1 MFTCPHH
8 FSSTIMRIRLKTKI
22 WLTVFAI
29 VAMFSFFTLFY
40 FPEQQEKY
48 LLANYSNEVENL
60 AKTVAL
66 GVRIAMTDENYEG
79 VHEAMRFVNGDHRL
93 KFVSL
98 LKDTAMPN
106 FEPQY
111 KLLQTVPENAVAD
124 TSRYP
129 AGSIIVK
136 TVPFVSKAMSG
147 GILLAFSTDDI
158 IKSKKNIRKVSL
170 ILSGAVFI
178 ISILIGFW
186 LSRHISVPVLA
197 LRDAAIK
204 VGEGD
209 LTQCVFNYSGD
220 EIGELS
226 KAFNKMV
233 QDLAMAREQLKK
245 ANTNLAATNDTL
257 KATVENLKA
266 AQDQLIQAE
275 KMASLGELTAG
286 IAHEINNPINFVSA
300 NIQPLKD
307 DLSDILK
314 IVYAYDDRMKEKKLE
329 AEFNG
334 LPDIRHDHE
343 IKMTMMEIN
352 NLLKGIEEGA
362 MRTSEIVKGLRN
374 FSRMDQNVFKKA
386 DINESLESTLTLLH
400 SSYKNRI
407 EIVKEYGDIPEILCY
422 PGQINQVFMNIL
434 SNAVQAI
441 PAEGTIFIKTWKEGD
456 MVRISMKDTG
466 TGIKDEVKKKIFD
479 PFFTTK
485 EVGKGTGLGLSISYG
500 IIEKHHGDIAV
511 FSKAGEGT
519 EFIVSIPIQQSLS
532 A

>member
-1 MFTCPHH
+1 
-8 FSSTIMRIRLKTKI
+8 MRIKLKTKI
-22 WLTVFAI
+22 WLTVFTI
-29 VAMFSFFTLFY
+29 VLMFSFFTLFY
-40 FPEQQEKY
+40 FPEQQEKV
-48 LLANYSNEVENL
+48 LLANYSTEVENL

-79 VHEAMRFVNGDHRL
+79 VQEAMRFVTDDHRL

-98 LKDTAMPN
+98 LQDTARPDSISKSI
-106 FEPQY
+106 PRY
-111 KLLQTVPENAVAD
+111 AVLKTVPDSAVTD
-124 TSRYP
+124 TSKYTH
-129 AGSIIVK
+129 GSIIVK
-136 TVPFVSKAMSG
+136 RVPFDSKAMSG
-147 GILLAFSTDDI
+147 AIQLAFSTDDI
-158 IKSKKNIRKVSL
+158 LKTKSDIRRVSL
-170 ILSGAVFI
+170 ILSGAVLLVSIFI
-178 ISILIGFW
+178 GLW

-197 LRDAAIK
+197 LRDAAYK

-209 LTQCVFNYSGD
+209 LTQCVLNDSGD

-226 KAFNKMV
+226 RAFNIMV
-233 QDLAMAREQLKK
+233 EDLALAREQLNK
-245 ANTNLAATNDTL
+245 ANEDLGLANETL
-257 KATVENLKA
+257 KSTVENLKA
-266 AQDQLIQAE
+266 TQDQLIQAE

-307 DLSDILK
+307 DLRDVLK
-314 IVYAYDDRMKEKKLE
+314 VVYAYDDRMKEKGLQK
-329 AEFNG
+329 EFAG
-334 LPDIRHDHE
+334 LPDIRNDPE
-343 IKMTMMEIN
+343 VKMTMQEIG

-386 DINESLESTLTLLH
+386 DMNESLESTLTLLH

-407 EIVKEYGDIPEILCY
+407 EIIKEYGDIPEIICF

-434 SNAVQAI
+434 SNAIQAI
-441 PAEGTIFIKTWKEGD
+441 PSEGTISIKTWQEAD
-456 MVRISMKDTG
+456 MVKISMKDTG
-466 TGIKDEVKKKIFD
+466 PGMKDEVKKKIFD

-511 FSKAGEGT
+511 FSKPGEGT
-519 EFIVSIPIQQSLS
+519 EFIVSIPIKQQSLS
-532 A
+532 V

>member
-1 MFTCPHH
+1 
-8 FSSTIMRIRLKTKI
+8 MRIKLKTKI
-22 WLTVFAI
+22 WLTVFTI
-29 VAMFSFFTLFY
+29 VLMFSFFTLFY

-66 GVRIAMTDENYEG
+66 GVRIAMTDENFEG
-79 VHEAMRFVNGDHRL
+79 VQEAMHFVTDDHRL

-98 LKDTAMPN
+98 LQDIAPPDPN
-106 FEPQY
+106 FKPIPRY
-111 KLLQTVPENAVAD
+111 AVLKTVPDSAVTD
-124 TSRYP
+124 TSKY
-129 AGSIIVK
+129 ADGSIIVK
-136 TVPFVSKAMSG
+136 SIPFTSKAMSG
-147 GILLAFSTDDI
+147 AVVLAFSTSDI
-158 IKSKKNIRKVSL
+158 IKTKGEIRKASL
-170 ILSGAVFI
+170 ILSSVVFL

-197 LRDAAIK
+197 LRDAAYR

-209 LTQCVFNYSGD
+209 LTQSVQNYSGD

-226 KAFNKMV
+226 MAFNKMV
-233 QDLAMAREQLKK
+233 EDLALANEQLNKVN
-245 ANTNLAATNDTL
+245 ADLGFTNETLKSTVDNL
-257 KATVENLKA
+257 KAT
-266 AQDQLIQAE
+266 QDQLIQAE

-307 DLSDILK
+307 DLTDVLK
-314 IVYAYDDRMKEKKLE
+314 IVYAYDDRMKEKQLE
-329 AEFNG
+329 KEFSG
-334 LPDIRHDHE
+334 LPDIRNDPE
-343 IKMTMMEIN
+343 IKMTMQEIT

-386 DINESLESTLTLLH
+386 DMNESLESTLTLLH

-407 EIVKEYGDIPEILCY
+407 EIIKDYGEIPEIVCY

-441 PAEGTIFIKTWKEGD
+441 PGQGTIFIKTWRAGD
-456 MVRISMKDTG
+456 MVKISLKDTG
-466 TGIKDEVKKKIFD
+466 TGIREEIKKKIFD

-511 FSKAGEGT
+511 ISKPGEGT
-519 EFIVSIPIQQSLS
+519 EFIVSIPIQQSIS